1 MKLVSG
7 HLGEASIPFS
17 VAGTLVRR
25 ACNVSTNVYG
35 GDAWPHA
42 SVQLPF
48 AELAAARLS
57 LSQKTRGQDGCAPN
71 LSKGARA
78 STPTETT
85 LRLTLLHHLISQL
98 ENCPGRKKLLTCST
112 HLKGTAAKMAALQS
126 ILARDRADRRR
137 PAARMA
143 ARHSTITVA
152 RPYRSDAWAMYPYP
166 EKISFRWY
174 GRMAACVRIFNAKTQ
189 KRRAR

>member
-1 MKLVSG
+1 MAPCLRIFNAKTRKRRESVG
-7 HLGEASIPFS
+7 RAVHCTPEALALAQPIGSNLDYPRPYERGYGARPS
-17 VAGTLVRR
+17 RSQEPLRPGWPRAKSAQRR
-25 ACNVSTNVYG
+25 AGV
-35 GDAWPHA
+35 HA
-42 SVQLPF
+42 RRSNTAFNTTTSPNF
-48 AELAAARLS
+48 TAPELSWSKKAP
-57 LSQKTRGQDGCAPN
+57 TR
-71 LSKGARA
+71 SI
-78 STPTETT
+78 
-85 LRLTLLHHLISQL
+85 HL
-98 ENCPGRKKLLTCST
+98 E
-112 HLKGTAAKMAALQS
+112 GTAAKMAALQS

-189 KRRAR
+189 RRRAR